1 MEAPIKHQVDT
12 SLSPYQKKVITSS
25 AAGFG
30 LENMDVMFLSFAL
43 SSIITTLHVSGTQA
57 GLIASVTNLGML
69 VGGVLFGLLADRYGR
84 VKVFSQTIFI
94 FAIATAAMYFAN
106 NIWTVYLCRFIAG
119 IGAGG
124 EYGCGIALIA
134 ESFPQKRVGKMTSVA
149 AIGGQIG
156 AILAAILAALILPHF
171 GWHGLF
177 LCGVL
182 PVILI
187 FFVRRHLKESPAFT
201 ALQKDKSQH
210 QKATISALFKT
221 PQLAWQTIALT
232 IMVMVQIAGYFGLM
246 NWLPS
251 IMQQR
256 LGISAASSSLWMI
269 ATIIGM
275 SLGMFT
281 FGTIMDKFG
290 ARRAFAIFL
299 IISAVAVFAITL
311 ATNQWTLLLAEVL
324 IGFFSNGMYGGYGA
338 VISRLYPVEI
348 RATANN
354 TIMNVGR
361 AVGGFS
367 SMVIGFLMD
376 RYDLIVVMAFLSL
389 LYVLSL
395 GTLMTIRNLREG

>member
-1 MEAPIKHQVDT
+1 M
-12 SLSPYQKKVITSS
+12 
-25 AAGFG
+25 
-30 LENMDVMFLSFAL
+30 AL
-43 SSIITTLHVSGTQA
+43 
-57 GLIASVTNLGML
+57 M
-69 VGGVLFGLLADRYGR
+69 
-84 VKVFSQTIFI
+84 
-94 FAIATAAMYFAN
+94 
-106 NIWTVYLCRFIAG
+106 
-119 IGAGG
+119 
-124 EYGCGIALIA
+124 
-134 ESFPQKRVGKMTSVA
+134 
-149 AIGGQIG
+149 
-156 AILAAILAALILPHF
+156 
-171 GWHGLF
+171 
-177 LCGVL
+177 
-182 PVILI
+182 
-187 FFVRRHLKESPAFT
+187 
-201 ALQKDKSQH
+201 
-210 QKATISALFKT
+210 
-221 PQLAWQTIALT
+221 

-290 ARRAFAIFL
+290 ARKAFATFL

-311 ATNQWTLLLAEVL
+311 ANNRWTLLLAEVL

-376 RYDLIVVMAFLSL
+376 RYDLIIVMAFLSL
-389 LYVLSL
+389 LYVISL
-395 GTLMTIRNLREG
+395 LTLMTIRNLRTN

>member
-1 MEAPIKHQVDT
+1 M
-12 SLSPYQKKVITSS
+12 
-25 AAGFG
+25 
-30 LENMDVMFLSFAL
+30 
-43 SSIITTLHVSGTQA
+43 
-57 GLIASVTNLGML
+57 
-69 VGGVLFGLLADRYGR
+69 
-84 VKVFSQTIFI
+84 
-94 FAIATAAMYFAN
+94 
-106 NIWTVYLCRFIAG
+106 
-119 IGAGG
+119 
-124 EYGCGIALIA
+124 
-134 ESFPQKRVGKMTSVA
+134 
-149 AIGGQIG
+149 
-156 AILAAILAALILPHF
+156 
-171 GWHGLF
+171 
-177 LCGVL
+177 
-182 PVILI
+182 
-187 FFVRRHLKESPAFT
+187 RRHLKESPAFT
-201 ALQKDKSQH
+201 ALQQDKSQH

>member
-134 ESFPQKRVGKMTSVA
+134 ESFPQKQVGKMTSVA

-156 AILAAILAALILPHF
+156 AILAAILAALILPYF

-187 FFVRRHLKESPAFT
+187 FFVRRHLKESPAFI
-201 ALQKDKSQH
+201 ALQQDKSQH
-210 QKATISALFKT
+210 QKVTISALFKT

-251 IMQQR
+251 IMQH
-256 LGISAASSSLWMI
+256 AA
-269 ATIIGM
+269 
-275 SLGMFT
+275 T
-281 FGTIMDKFG
+281 FG
-290 ARRAFAIFL
+290 
-299 IISAVAVFAITL
+299 
-311 ATNQWTLLLAEVL
+311 
-324 IGFFSNGMYGGYGA
+324 Y
-338 VISRLYPVEI
+338 
-348 RATANN
+348 
-354 TIMNVGR
+354 
-361 AVGGFS
+361 
-367 SMVIGFLMD
+367 
-376 RYDLIVVMAFLSL
+376 
-389 LYVLSL
+389 
-395 GTLMTIRNLREG
+395 